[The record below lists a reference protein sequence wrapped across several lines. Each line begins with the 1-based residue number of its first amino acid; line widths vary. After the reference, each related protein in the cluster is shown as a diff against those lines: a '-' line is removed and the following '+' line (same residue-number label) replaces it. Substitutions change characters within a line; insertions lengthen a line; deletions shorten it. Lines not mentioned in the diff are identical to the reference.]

1 MTKIIAITK
10 SVLAPIW
17 AQEDE
22 LLDKV
27 VDLADYDAV
36 NQAIPDDTLSIEEVF
51 AEDELEEIYLNFAP
65 YLDNESI
72 LPFMASYGNA
82 VFCLGVGEEN
92 QGYVYYFDLDFG
104 LHLLTKDGLTTF
116 VRSLTDA

>member
-1 MTKIIAITK
+1 MNITTTTK
-10 SVLAPIW
+10 SMLVPIW
-17 AQEDE
+17 EQEDE

-51 AEDELEEIYLNFAP
+51 AEDELEEVYLNFAP

-82 VFCLGVGEEN
+82 VFCLGIGEEN

-116 VRSLTDA
+116 VRSLKDA